1 MAILEVIRSALT
13 TLPALAKMAAAVAL
27 VLVVPRIAKRYRLP
41 PEVGLIL
48 AGVLFG
54 PHALD
59 LFGEHRP
66 IVEFFGDLGKLML
79 MFFAGLEIDLVLFRG
94 ARVRSV
100 GFGVLTTTLP
110 LLLGALVGL
119 WQGYGLVPAIVIGSL
134 LASHTLLGSTIVRR
148 LGATNLEPI
157 TITIGATVLSDT
169 LSLVVFAVCV
179 STFVSGFSVS
189 ALVIQLVEIAVFV
202 PFVLV
207 GLSRLGVRALKTV
220 EDEEDTYFLFVLG
233 MLAASALLA
242 QLVNLPGIVGA
253 FLAGLAVNA
262 AVRHK
267 PATDKLEFFGRSMFI
282 PVFFICTGFYI
293 DPPLFVRSIID
304 NLPGVV
310 GVIAALLVGKWLAAQ
325 AAGALFR
332 YSSAARMT
340 MWSLTLPQVA
350 ATLAA
355 TLVAFHTLNPAGERL
370 LDERMLNVV
379 LVLMLTTSVLGPVL
393 TQRFAPRLVAEHA
406 EDGIEA
412 NAKAQRTAARSDGQ
426 L

>member
-1 MAILEVIRSALT
+1 M
-13 TLPALAKMAAAVAL
+13 LPVLAKMAIAVAL
-27 VLVVPRIAKRYRLP
+27 VLAVPRIAKRYKLP

-48 AGVLFG
+48 SGVVFG
-54 PHALD
+54 PHVLD

-66 IVEFFGDLGKLML
+66 IVEFFGDLGKLLL
-79 MFFAGLEIDLVLFRG
+79 MFFAGLEIDLALFRKTR
-94 ARVRSV
+94 ARSV
-100 GFGVLTTTLP
+100 IFGVLTTTLP
-110 LLLGALVGL
+110 LLFGTVVGHWL
-119 WQGYGLVPAIVIGSL
+119 GYGPVPAIVIGSL
-134 LASHTLLGSTIVRR
+134 LASHTLLGNAIVRR

-189 ALVIQLVEIAVFV
+189 ALAIQLVEIAVFV
-202 PFVLV
+202 PLVLV
-207 GLSRLGVRALKTV
+207 GLSRLGVRVLKRV

-262 AVRHK
+262 AVRQK
-267 PATDKLEFFGRSMFI
+267 PATDKLQFFGRSLFI
-282 PVFFICTGFYI
+282 PVFFIGTGFFI
-293 DPPLFVRSIID
+293 DPPLFVQSIID
-304 NLPGVV
+304 NFPAVV
-310 GVIAALLVGKWLAAQ
+310 GIITALLVGKWIAEQ
-325 AAGALFR
+325 VAGGLFH

-370 LDERMLNVV
+370 LDDRMLNVV
-379 LVLMLTTSVLGPVL
+379 LVLVLTTSILGPLL
-393 TQRFAPRLVAEHA
+393 TQRFAPRLVAEHP
-406 EDGIEA
+406 EDQVA
-412 NAKAQRTAARSDGQ
+412 AKAVA
-426 L
+426 

>member
-1 MAILEVIRSALT
+1 VAILETIRSALT
-13 TLPALAKMAAAVAL
+13 TLPVFAKFAAAVVL
-27 VLVVPRIAKRYRLP
+27 VLVVPRIAKQYKLL
-41 PEVGLIL
+41 PEVGLIFS
-48 AGVLFG
+48 GVLFG
-54 PHALD
+54 PHVLD

-66 IVEFFGDLGKLML
+66 IVEFFGDLGKLLL
-79 MFFAGLEIDLVLFRG
+79 MFFAGLEIDLALFRK

-100 GFGVLTTTLP
+100 SFGILTTTLP
-110 LLLGALVGL
+110 LLLGTVVGL
-119 WQGYGLVPAIVIGSL
+119 WLGYGLVPAIVIGSL
-134 LASHTLLGSTIVRR
+134 LASHTLLGSAIVRR

-189 ALVIQLVEIAVFV
+189 ALALQLVEIAVFV
-202 PFVLV
+202 PLVLA
-207 GLSRLGVRALKTV
+207 GLSRLGVRVLKSV

-233 MLAASALLA
+233 MLAASAVLA

-262 AVRHK
+262 AVRQK
-267 PATDKLEFFGRSMFI
+267 PATAKLEFFGRSLFI
-282 PVFFICTGFYI
+282 PVFFIGIGFFI
-293 DPPLFVRSIID
+293 DPPLFVQSIID
-304 NLPGVV
+304 NFPGVV
-310 GVIAALLVGKWLAAQ
+310 GIIAALLVGKLIAAQ
-325 AAGALFR
+325 IAGGLFR

-355 TLVAFHTLNPAGERL
+355 TLVAFHTLNQAGERL
-370 LDERMLNVV
+370 LDDRMLNVV
-379 LVLMLTTSVLGPVL
+379 LVLVLTTSVLGPVL

-406 EDGIEA
+406 DDGVGA
-412 NAKAQRTAARSDGQ
+412 NADAQRIAVRPDGP

>member
-1 MAILEVIRSALT
+1 MAILEEVRSSLAAL
-13 TLPALAKMAAAVAL
+13 PVLAKFAAAVVL
-27 VLVVPRIAKRYRLP
+27 VLAVPRIAKRFKIP

-48 AGVLFG
+48 SGVVFG
-54 PHALD
+54 PHVLD

-66 IVEFFGDLGKLML
+66 IVQFFGDLGKLLL
-79 MFFAGLEIDLVLFRG
+79 MFFAGLEINLALFRKTQ
-94 ARVRSV
+94 VRSV
-100 GFGVLTTTLP
+100 GFGVLTTLLP
-110 LLLGALVGL
+110 LLLGTAVGHWL
-119 WQGYGLVPAIVIGSL
+119 GYGLVPAIVIGSL
-134 LASHTLLGSTIVRR
+134 LASHTLLGSAIVGR

-169 LSLVVFAVCV
+169 LSLVVFAICV
-179 STFVSGFSVS
+179 STFVTGFSVS
-189 ALVIQLVEIAVFV
+189 ALAMQLIEIAVFV
-202 PFVLV
+202 PLFLI
-207 GLSRLGVRALKTV
+207 GLSRLGVRMLKTV

-267 PATDKLEFFGRSMFI
+267 PATAKLEFFGRSLFI
-282 PVFFICTGFYI
+282 PVFFIATGFYI
-293 DPPLFVRSIID
+293 DPPVFLESIVD
-304 NLPGVV
+304 NFPGVV
-310 GVIAALLVGKWLAAQ
+310 GIIAALLAGKWIAAQ
-325 AAGALFR
+325 VAGRLFH

-355 TLVAFHTLNPAGERL
+355 TLVAFHTLNQTGERL

-379 LVLMLTTSVLGPVL
+379 LVLVLTTSVLGPVL

-406 EDGIEA
+406 EDGIETNA
-412 NAKAQRTAARSDGQ
+412 NAQRTAVRSDGQ

>member
-1 MAILEVIRSALT
+1 MVVFETIRSALT
-13 TLPALAKMAAAVAL
+13 TLPVLAKFAAAV
-27 VLVVPRIAKRYRLP
+27 VLILFVPRIARRCKVP

-48 AGVLFG
+48 SGVLFG
-54 PHALD
+54 PHVFD

-66 IVEFFGDLGKLML
+66 IAEFFGDLGKLLL
-79 MFFAGLEIDLVLFRG
+79 MFFAGLEIDLALFRQTRG
-94 ARVRSV
+94 RSIS
-100 GFGVLTTTLP
+100 FGILTTSLP
-110 LLLGALVGL
+110 LLLGMAVGVWL
-119 WQGYGLVPAIVIGSL
+119 GYGLVPAIVIGSL
-134 LASHTLLGSTIVRR
+134 LASHTLLGNAIVRR

-169 LSLVVFAVCV
+169 LSLVVFAICV
-179 STFVSGFSVS
+179 STFVSGFSIS
-189 ALVIQLVEIAVFV
+189 ALAIQLVEIAVFV
-202 PFVLV
+202 PLVLV
-207 GLSRLGVRALKTV
+207 GLSRLGVRLLKTV

-262 AVRHK
+262 AVRQK

-293 DPPLFVRSIID
+293 DPPLFVQSIVD
-304 NLPGVV
+304 NFPAVV
-310 GVIAALLVGKWLAAQ
+310 GIVVALLVGKWIAAQ
-325 AAGALFR
+325 IAGGLFH

-370 LDERMLNVV
+370 LDDRMLNVV
-379 LVLMLTTSVLGPVL
+379 LVLMLTTSVLGPLL
-393 TQRFAPRLVAEHA
+393 TQRFAPRLVAERR
-406 EDGIEA
+406 EDGI
-412 NAKAQRTAARSDGQ
+412 AA
-426 L
+426 